1 MKGEGSQKRCSRCSE
16 LKDLSEFTFKNEARG
31 WLHGFC
37 RGCHKKWNR
46 AHYERNRSTY
56 IANAQRNSA
65 VYHADNL
72 RHVIDY
78 LLRHAC
84 IDCGEDDLIVLEF
97 DHRDPSTKRMAVSSL
112 LRYSSW
118 SAIDAEIAKC
128 TCVVPTA
135 TAGRRRANATTAKWL
150 LHSWRKR

>member
-56 IANAQRNSA
+56 ISNAQRNSA

-72 RHVIDY
+72 RHVVDY
-78 LLRHAC
+78 LLRHPC
-84 IDCGEDDLIVLEF
+84 IDCGEDDLIVLNSTIATQL
-97 DHRDPSTKRMAVSSL
+97 PSA
-112 LRYSSW
+112 W
-118 SAIDAEIAKC
+118 PSAACCAIP
-128 TCVVPTA
+128 V
-135 TAGRRRANATTAKWL
+135 GR
-150 LHSWRKR
+150 